1 MNTVFWILISVSVLI
16 IGLVCTVFFS
26 AVHFFRL
33 KTLRK
38 PTATLENNK
47 ENSIITHQQINDSDT
62 TIETS
67 SENDEMPHNNAIAT
81 AIRVIAVL
89 TYICGFI
96 AGIIFAANQP
106 SFSSLYGSHSNQFS
120 WVVAFIWWG
129 ASFISGTFIL
139 GFSEII
145 KLLNDIKNKK

>member
-1 MNTVFWILISVSVLI
+1 MKYCPKCNACNLNDNEKCFKCNYSFTSDNSEDNTISTIEEKSDNI
-16 IGLVCTVFFS
+16 
-26 AVHFFRL
+26 
-33 KTLRK
+33 
-38 PTATLENNK
+38 
-47 ENSIITHQQINDSDT
+47 NSTITHQQISDSDT

-81 AIRVIAVL
+81 VIRVIAVL

-96 AGIIFAANQP
+96 AGIVFAANQP
-106 SFSSLYGSHSNQFS
+106 SYSSLYGSHSNQFS